1 MAAENNLKV
10 TISFYKKQCLPV
22 ISCITMNKKQLSKQ
36 VQKNLE
42 YTSVGETSLDFQR
55 REDQINTVYEK

>member
-1 MAAENNLKV
+1 
-10 TISFYKKQCLPV
+10 
-22 ISCITMNKKQLSKQ
+22 MNKKQLSKQ